1 MSLQRIS
8 HSRGLTLLEVMIGM
22 AIGLI
27 GIVIIAQ
34 VYLVNE
40 NYKRSTTGAG
50 GAQINGAIALYTME
64 RDLRMAGY
72 GVNNASALECGQ
84 IQYYYNGT
92 YSSPPGAP
100 GGLMPVVL
108 APVVITDGGAGAPD
122 SVTVLYGNPADRT
135 TLASLSKLML
145 TADADI
151 DVDNPTGFSF
161 VPGGTG
167 DLAILS
173 QGGVCTLIQVTDV
186 EMSALRI
193 KHNSGVNAP
202 WNPAPGGSF
211 SAYAT
216 GATLF
221 NLGRP
226 TVNTYSINASNL
238 RLLSVFTSTSTTVV
252 PSYNATPVAI
262 VNDIV
267 DLQAQYGK
275 DNGIDNGTVVNAGGY
290 IPNDG
295 IVDSYD
301 SVTPANA
308 TDWLQVLSVRLGV
321 LARSQNYEKPEPAG
335 AACTATTTTPTWA
348 GSGPPGSTAN
358 FTVPD
363 GLPSCYKYLV
373 FETVVPLRNMLW
385 R

>member
-1 MSLQRIS
+1 
-8 HSRGLTLLEVMIGM
+8 MIGM

-50 GAQINGAIALYTME
+50 GAQVNGAIALYTME

-108 APVVITDGGAGAPD
+108 APVVITDGGVGAPD
-122 SVTVLYGNPADRT
+122 SVTALYGNPSDRT
-135 TLASLSKLML
+135 TLASLSKAML
-145 TADADI
+145 TADVDI
-151 DVDNPTGFSF
+151 EVDNPTGFSS
-161 VPGGTG
+161 VPG

-193 KHNSGVNAP
+193 KHNPGGSAP

-211 SAYAT
+211 TGYAT
-216 GATLF
+216 GAAMF

-252 PSYNATPVAI
+252 PSYNATPIAI

-301 SVTPANA
+301 SVTPANS

-348 GSGPPGSTAN
+348 GSGPGSTAN

>member
-8 HSRGLTLLEVMIGM
+8 HSRGFTLIEVLIGM

-27 GIVIIAQ
+27 GIGIITQ

-50 GAQINGAIALYTME
+50 AAQVNGAIALYTME
-64 RDLRMAGY
+64 RDVRMAGY
-72 GVNNASALECGQ
+72 GVSGVAALECGQ
-84 IQYYYNGT
+84 IQYYYNGA
-92 YSSPPGAP
+92 YSSPPGA
-100 GGLMPVVL
+100 GLMPIVL

-122 SVTVLYGNPADRT
+122 TVTVMYGDPADRT
-135 TLASLSKLML
+135 IPTTLSKAM
-145 TADADI
+145 AVGADI

-173 QGGVCTLIQVTDV
+173 QGGVCTLIQVTNV
-186 EMSALRI
+186 ESSALRI
-193 KHNSGVNAP
+193 QHNSGPTAP
-202 WNPAPGGSF
+202 WNPVAGGIF
-211 SAYAT
+211 TGYAT
-216 GATLF
+216 GAALI

-226 TVNTYSINASNL
+226 TVSTYSISANSL

-252 PSYNATPVAI
+252 PSHNATPVAI
-262 VNDIV
+262 VNDMV

-275 DNGIDNGTVVNAGGY
+275 DNGIDNGTVTNAGGVY
-290 IPNDG
+290 SPGDG

-301 SVTPANA
+301 NVTPTTAA
-308 TDWLQVLSVRLGV
+308 GWLQVLSVRLGV

-335 AACTATTTTPTWA
+335 AACTATTTAPTWA
-348 GSGPPGSTAN
+348 GSGVGSTAN
-358 FTVPD
+358 FTVPG

-373 FETVVPLRNMLW
+373 FETVVPLRNILW